1 MNGHKNL
8 VARRTTHC
16 RNITCTVYARD
27 DGFLDIEGVLVDT
40 KPFKVVLPER
50 GEIEADDP
58 IHKMELRITID
69 RSLLIHDVVAKTVNG
84 PYSVCGA
91 INDSYR
97 QLIGL
102 RISSGF
108 TGTVK
113 RLFRTTLGCSHI
125 TELLPSIAT
134 TAYQAIWGEGIP
146 TSANTITAVNRED
159 EMPSYLGGC
168 HALRLDGD
176 FVKHYFPKW
185 HRTQEERS

>member
-1 MNGHKNL
+1 MARNESS
-8 VARRTTHC
+8 VARRKIHS
-16 RNITCTVYARD
+16 RSIVCTVYARD
-27 DGFLDIEGVLVDT
+27 DGLIDIEGVLVDI

-50 GEIEADDP
+50 GEIQSGEP
-58 IHKMELRITID
+58 IHEMELRITID
-69 RSLLIHDVVAKTVNG
+69 RGLLIHDVAATTVSG

-91 INDSYR
+91 INESYR

-102 RISSGF
+102 RIGSGF
-108 TGTVK
+108 TGVVK

-146 TSANTITAVNRED
+146 TSTDTTTEADRTG

-168 HALRLDGD
+168 HALRIDGE
-176 FVKHYFPKW
+176 FVKRHFPLW
-185 HRTQEERS
+185 YRAFEE